1 MGRQRKASISA
12 TARIRRTARA
22 IRALY
27 DPVLIEPIP
36 RWLKTVARRIARVDA
51 PRDPAAKEAPD
62 ERLKK

>member
-1 MGRQRKASISA
+1 LAGGIGDAMGRQRKASISA

-51 PRDPAAKEAPD
+51 PD